1 MRLRLPLHQTERSAT
16 HFLTRQNVAVALAAL
31 AAVAG
36 TFALL
41 PVEVALLDL
50 QLLYQLLPLEA
61 LVAVRGHGLGCARE
75 PLACDL
81 HARERKGS
89 DTP

>member
-1 MRLRLPLHQTERSAT
+1 MRLPLHQTERRARLPSRL
-16 HFLTRQNVAVALAAL
+16 LTKSVAVAL

-36 TFALL
+36 TLALL
-41 PVEVALLDL
+41 PVEVAFLDL
-50 QLLYQLLPLEA
+50 LLLPLEE

-81 HARERKGS
+81 HAGERKGS

>member
-1 MRLRLPLHQTERSAT
+1 MRLPLHQTERRAR
-16 HFLTRQNVAVALAAL
+16 LVTRPSVAVAL

-36 TFALL
+36 TLALL

>member
-1 MRLRLPLHQTERSAT
+1 MRLPLHQTERRAR
-16 HFLTRQNVAVALAAL
+16 LVTRPSVAVAL

-36 TFALL
+36 TLALL

-50 QLLYQLLPLEA
+50 LLLPLEE
-61 LVAVRGHGLGCARE
+61 LVAVRGHGLGGARE

-81 HARERKGS
+81 HGRERKGS
-89 DTP
+89 DMP

>member
-16 HFLTRQNVAVALAAL
+16 HFLTRQSVAVALAAL

-50 QLLYQLLPLEA
+50 QLLPLEE

-81 HARERKGS
+81 HAGERKGS